1 MISANNVTLRLGKKA
16 LFEDVNIK
24 FTEGNCYGLIGANGA
39 GKSTLFKIIKGVL
52 TPDGG
57 EVILHGN
64 TIAGY
69 LSQNMDEQDLSGAS
83 LKPSYLIELEL
94 KIETISGKISRASEN
109 GEDGAD
115 RVRITNAS
123 IRMNEYYSQDGRLI
137 SFPRVNASFVT
148 RINKSDCKPEA
159 TFTTEFVVATKGEEL
174 KNDEPTGRH
183 KIDAIIPQYGGK
195 VDVVPMYAQNANV
208 IDAISTYWNVGDTV
222 KANGR
227 LDFSATTETTIEEV
241 DFGEPIEKTRTINR
255 SDLIITGGSQEPLEG
270 DYAFDNAEIQSA
282 LADRKV
288 RLEKQKDKD
297 MSRTASKQTP
307 PQTSSNGFADLGF

>member
-1 MISANNVTLRLGKKA
+1 MLRQAENRVKVEGILAEIDIKPGHFNKNGQMMDSIGGSIVVKVTQKINGEEKELAIPVHMFASKLTNKGTPNPAYESIKK
-16 LFEDVNIK
+16 
-24 FTEGNCYGLIGANGA
+24 
-39 GKSTLFKIIKGVL
+39 
-52 TPDGG
+52 
-57 EVILHGN
+57 
-64 TIAGY
+64 IA
-69 LSQNMDEQDLSGAS
+69 DEYVSIA
-83 LKPSYLIELEL
+83 
-94 KIETISGKISRASEN
+94 ASEN